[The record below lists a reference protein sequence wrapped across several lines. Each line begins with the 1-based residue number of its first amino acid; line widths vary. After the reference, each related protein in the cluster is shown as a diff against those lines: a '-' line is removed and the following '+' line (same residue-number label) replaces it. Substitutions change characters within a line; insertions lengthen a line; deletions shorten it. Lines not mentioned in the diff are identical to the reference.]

1 MLSRKDRSFSAFRLY
16 NDRERRFHV
25 AGWTFDFLS
34 PDNFENPP
42 PMPTVGRLRH
52 REYRATSEQSVLVF
66 SLTGARYRMLKEA
79 G

>member
-1 MLSRKDRSFSAFRLY
+1 MYHDGERK
-16 NDRERRFHV
+16 FHV
-25 AGWTFDFLS
+25 ASWTFDFLS
-34 PDNFENPP
+34 PDNFEHP

-52 REYRATSEQSVLVF
+52 REHRATSEQSVLVF